1 MTHSYKSV
9 YDIFCKTTG
18 RLPDGAFY
26 CAPSMEGRDY
36 YPDGVEFT
44 YREILDKAE
53 DLKESYTR
61 AGYGHGH
68 RVAVLLENRPEL
80 FHHFLALNALG
91 VSMVPVNPDYLQDE
105 MRYQFEHSDA
115 ALIVSISHRVKD
127 CETAAA
133 QTSAN
138 SPVID
143 CYDLPDQFPAAGP
156 VPRIDP
162 IGHDTEAAMLYTSGT
177 TGRPKGCVLSN
188 LYFIESGVGYTSLKG
203 AGKFFPDTDRVLN
216 PLPLFHMNALSV
228 TATGMMVIGGC
239 LITPDRFHPG
249 SWWKDLRETR
259 ATVFHYLGVVPP
271 MLLNAPPDKS
281 DKDHNIR
288 FGFGAGIDPK
298 HHAVF
303 EERFG
308 VPLTEGWG
316 MTETGP
322 LGLML
327 SGDQAVS
334 RVGSSGLPPLYVGL
348 RFVDESEQDVTQ
360 GETGE
365 LLIKAPTVTPGY
377 WNREAEHDDFYTP
390 DGWFRTGDAAR
401 QDEDGYYYIVDRTK
415 DMFISG
421 GENVYP
427 VEVENVIFQ
436 LDGVLENAVIG
447 IPDEKWGEVGR
458 ACVVLKPGANLDES
472 AVIDHCGSQLARF
485 KVPKQVRFMD
495 ELPHNA
501 TGKVLKHELPRD

>member
-1 MTHSYKSV
+1 MSTIPANDWIAHHARFVPNNEAMHDLTS
-9 YDIFCKTTG
+9 D
-18 RLPDGAFY
+18 RH
-26 CAPSMEGRDY
+26 
-36 YPDGVEFT
+36 FT
-44 YREILDKAE
+44 YAE
-53 DLKESYTR
+53 MNLRVDR
-61 AGYGHGH
+61 AALYLRDGLGVQDGD
-68 RVAVLLENRPEL
+68 RVAVLCHNDTDMFEIQFACRRLGAIFLPLNWRLAVPEL
-80 FHHFLALNALG
+80 EYICQDATPRALIYGSEFVAEAAEIQRLAE
-91 VSMVPVNPDYLQDE
+91 VPVIAGLNNGGDSDYESGL
-105 MRYQFEHSDA
+105 
-115 ALIVSISHRVKD
+115 
-127 CETAAA
+127 AAA
-133 QTSAN
+133 SGT
-138 SPVID
+138 I
-143 CYDLPDQFPAAGP
+143 
-156 VPRIDP
+156 VPPLRELDDIW
-162 IGHDTEAAMLYTSGT
+162 TVMYTSGT
-177 TGRPKGCVLSN
+177 TGRPKGGKITYQMAVYNSIQCAMTVEITNHSKNLVLLPIFHTGGLN
-188 LYFIESGVGYTSLKG
+188 VYANPMFHTGGTNVVLREFDPGYFLALLSDKALNITHLLGVPTNFLMLAQEPGFAAADLSHIVCIGVGGAAAPLSLIEDFGDKG
-203 AGKFFPDTDRVLN
+203 INLQQ
-216 PLPLFHMNALSV
+216 
-228 TATGMMVIGGC
+228 
-239 LITPDRFHPG
+239 
-249 SWWKDLRETR
+249 
-259 ATVFHYLGVVPP
+259 
-271 MLLNAPPDKS
+271 
-281 DKDHNIR
+281 
-288 FGFGAGIDPK
+288 
-298 HHAVF
+298 
-303 EERFG
+303 
-308 VPLTEGWG
+308 GWG

-348 RFVDESEQDVTQ
+348 RIVDESEQDVTQ

>member
-1 MTHSYKSV
+1 MSTIPANDWIAHHARFVPNNEAMHDLTS
-9 YDIFCKTTG
+9 D
-18 RLPDGAFY
+18 RH
-26 CAPSMEGRDY
+26 
-36 YPDGVEFT
+36 FT
-44 YREILDKAE
+44 YAE
-53 DLKESYTR
+53 MNLRVDR
-61 AGYGHGH
+61 AALYLRDGLGVQDGD
-68 RVAVLLENRPEL
+68 RVAVLCHNDTDMFEIQFACRRLGAIFLPLNWRLAVPEL
-80 FHHFLALNALG
+80 EYICQDATPRALIYGSEFVAEAAEIQRLAE
-91 VSMVPVNPDYLQDE
+91 VPVIAGLNNGGDSDYESGL
-105 MRYQFEHSDA
+105 
-115 ALIVSISHRVKD
+115 
-127 CETAAA
+127 AAA
-133 QTSAN
+133 SGT
-138 SPVID
+138 I
-143 CYDLPDQFPAAGP
+143 
-156 VPRIDP
+156 VPPLRELDDIW
-162 IGHDTEAAMLYTSGT
+162 TVMYTSGT
-177 TGRPKGCVLSN
+177 TGRPKGAKITYQMAVYNSIQCAMTVEITNHSKNLVLLPIFHTGGLN
-188 LYFIESGVGYTSLKG
+188 VYANPMFHTGGTNVVLREFDPGYFLALLSDKALNITHLLGVPTNFLMLAQEPGFAAADLSHIVCIGVGGAAAPLSLIEDFGDKG
-203 AGKFFPDTDRVLN
+203 INLQQ
-216 PLPLFHMNALSV
+216 
-228 TATGMMVIGGC
+228 
-239 LITPDRFHPG
+239 
-249 SWWKDLRETR
+249 
-259 ATVFHYLGVVPP
+259 
-271 MLLNAPPDKS
+271 
-281 DKDHNIR
+281 
-288 FGFGAGIDPK
+288 
-298 HHAVF
+298 
-303 EERFG
+303 
-308 VPLTEGWG
+308 GWG

-348 RFVDESEQDVTQ
+348 RIVDESEQDVTQ

>member
-1 MTHSYKSV
+1 MSTIPANDWIAHHARFVPNNEAMHDLTS
-9 YDIFCKTTG
+9 D
-18 RLPDGAFY
+18 RH
-26 CAPSMEGRDY
+26 
-36 YPDGVEFT
+36 FT
-44 YREILDKAE
+44 YAE
-53 DLKESYTR
+53 MNLRVDR
-61 AGYGHGH
+61 AALYLRDGLGVQDGD
-68 RVAVLLENRPEL
+68 RVAVLCHNDTDMFEIQFACRRLGAIFLPLNWRLAVPEL
-80 FHHFLALNALG
+80 EYICQDATPRALIYGSEFVAEAAEIQRLAE
-91 VSMVPVNPDYLQDE
+91 VPVIAGLNNGGDSDYESGL
-105 MRYQFEHSDA
+105 
-115 ALIVSISHRVKD
+115 
-127 CETAAA
+127 AAA
-133 QTSAN
+133 SGT
-138 SPVID
+138 I
-143 CYDLPDQFPAAGP
+143 
-156 VPRIDP
+156 VPPLRELDDIW
-162 IGHDTEAAMLYTSGT
+162 TVMYTSGT
-177 TGRPKGCVLSN
+177 TGRPKGPKITYQMAVYNSIQCAMTVEITNHSKNLVLLPIFHTGGLN
-188 LYFIESGVGYTSLKG
+188 VYANPMFHTGGTNVVLREFDPGYFLALLSDKALNITHLLGVPTNFLMLAQEPGFAAADLSHIVCIGVGGAAAPLSLIEDFGDKG
-203 AGKFFPDTDRVLN
+203 INLQQ
-216 PLPLFHMNALSV
+216 
-228 TATGMMVIGGC
+228 
-239 LITPDRFHPG
+239 
-249 SWWKDLRETR
+249 
-259 ATVFHYLGVVPP
+259 
-271 MLLNAPPDKS
+271 
-281 DKDHNIR
+281 
-288 FGFGAGIDPK
+288 
-298 HHAVF
+298 
-303 EERFG
+303 
-308 VPLTEGWG
+308 GWG

-348 RFVDESEQDVTQ
+348 RIVDESEQDVTQ